1 MQYDPAD
8 HTPTRRG
15 IAAAWV
21 ATLLIGAVALGGPAA
36 LCTSVQAAQSG
47 IQLVENYAQSL
58 GEKID
63 RHG

>member
-1 MQYDPAD
+1 MEYDPRD
-8 HTPTRRG
+8 HTPTRCG
-15 IAAAWV
+15 IASAWI

-47 IQLVENYAQSL
+47 MQMVEAYAQSL
-58 GEKID
+58 GEKIE